1 MTVKDTQPAY
11 LDFNATTPLDP
22 RVFEAMRE
30 CYLGPPANAGSRTH
44 VYGHQAKDAVEDA
57 RTKVANVIAAKPEE
71 IIFTSGATESNN
83 LSIIGLAA
91 HGESS
96 GRKHILSTAIE
107 HKAVLEPLEYLGAMG
122 FEIEL
127 VPVGSGGF
135 VDPDDV
141 AERCRK
147 DTLLVSVMHAN
158 NETGVIQPVKEI
170 GEQLQATETWFH
182 IDAAQTFGKEPDL
195 ADIEFDL
202 LSISSHKIY
211 GPQGIG
217 ALYVKRQ
224 GNTRIPISSLVHGG
238 GQERG
243 LRPGTVP
250 VALAVGF
257 GEASKLAKLE
267 QQTRAEASQAVRDAF
282 LLELKAIEHVVNG
295 DLSKCQDH
303 VVNIRFP
310 GVDSEALMM
319 VLRETLAFSNGSAC
333 TSDSYDASHVLIAM
347 GISEDDA
354 NESVR
359 FSWGPGIESIPGDA
373 IVSTIKNMCLNF

>member
-1 MTVKDTQPAY
+1 MTANNTKPVY

-30 CYLGPPANAGSRTH
+30 CFLGPPANAGSRTH
-44 VYGHQAKDAVEDA
+44 VYGHRAKDAVEDA

-83 LSIIGLAA
+83 LAIIGLAA

-107 HKAVLEPLEYLGAMG
+107 HKAVLEPLEYLGTKG

-141 AERCRK
+141 IKRCRK

-158 NETGVIQPVKEI
+158 NETGVIQPVKQI
-170 GEQLQATETWFH
+170 GEHLIATETWFH

-195 ADIEFDL
+195 TDIEFDL

-217 ALYVKRQ
+217 GLYVKRQ

-250 VALAVGF
+250 VAIAVGF

-267 QQTRAEASQAVRDAF
+267 QHSRAEASRAVRNAF
-282 LLELKAIEHVVNG
+282 LLKLMEIEHVVNG

-303 VVNIRFP
+303 VANIRFP

-319 VLRETLAFSNGSAC
+319 ALRENLAFSNGSAC
-333 TSDSYDASHVLIAM
+333 TSDSYAPSHVLLAM
-347 GISEDDA
+347 GLSEDEA

-359 FSWGPGIESIPGDA
+359 FSWGNAVDSIPSNEIISVAQSMGLA
-373 IVSTIKNMCLNF
+373 F